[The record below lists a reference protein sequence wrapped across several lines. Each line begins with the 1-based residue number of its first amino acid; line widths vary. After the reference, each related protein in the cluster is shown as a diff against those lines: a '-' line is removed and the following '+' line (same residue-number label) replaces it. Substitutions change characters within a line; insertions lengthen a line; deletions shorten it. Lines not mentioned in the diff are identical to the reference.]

1 MPQVLAVI
9 MVLTVGVE
17 VAFNC
22 FVAMKKFIKAIVCTL
37 ILFAVGCD
45 RNDTVDVV
53 TRAVTLYA
61 NDVTSS
67 SRTTFDY
74 DAVNNKFSTSWS
86 ANDAMR
92 VVITADDVEAAGYT
106 FELQDAA
113 SGLFACNAVADISS
127 AVNAYGV
134 YPSTAEVSAGDL
146 TAVVEVGSAEQS
158 QQGETPTHVAT
169 FDPLWGN
176 HTDVALDEIRLQMHH
191 TASVMQFMMQNQTD
205 ADVVISSVKISASK
219 PIAGEHT
226 LNMQSGELVAGVNV
240 SNTINLTIE
249 DGAVAKGEVFKAWV
263 AMSPFEMNA
272 GDDLTFV
279 VTTSDGKKYLY
290 TKSFGGEVEFPSGK
304 VMTMNAPIVLSS
316 STLKAE
322 SIDVK
327 VDFTSEA
334 TYPDG
339 FPTTNTKYDGV
350 MDYLFGGYPFSIY
363 CTHPYRYRSNMLR
376 FYFFNDT
383 TEIKQGDCALIYFP
397 YYEGYALNEVK
408 LSMDADNNYKFRVA
422 IVNPDNTEGVKESK
436 NPTANPT
443 YTAAEMKD
451 DMGADLS
458 KQCGLYIYFDKATS
472 DVTYYYNCFIKTISL
487 NYVLK

>member
-1 MPQVLAVI
+1 

-74 DAVNNKFSTSWS
+74 DAVNDKFSTSWS

-113 SGLFACNAVADISS
+113 SGRFACNDVADISS

-158 QQGETPTHVAT
+158 QQGETPSHVAT

-176 HTDVALDEIRLQMHH
+176 QTDVALDEIRLQMHH

-219 PIAGEHT
+219 PIAGKHT

-290 TKSFGGEVEFPSGK
+290 TKTFGGEVEFPSGK

-316 STLKAE
+316 STLMAE

-363 CTHPYRYRSNMLR
+363 CTHPYGYCNEMLR
-376 FYFFNDT
+376 FYFNGT
-383 TEIKQGDCALIYFP
+383 TKIEQGDCALIYFP

-408 LSMDADNNYKFRVA
+408 LSMDANNSYKFKVA
-422 IVNPDNTEGVKESK
+422 IVNPDNTGGVKKSK

-443 YTAAEMKD
+443 YTAADMTT
-451 DMGADLS
+451 MGADLS
-458 KQCGLYIYFDKATS
+458 KQCGLYIYFDKAPSVVNTWC
-472 DVTYYYNCFIKTISL
+472 NCYIKTISL
-487 NYVLK
+487 NYVLE

>member
-1 MPQVLAVI
+1 
-9 MVLTVGVE
+9 
-17 VAFNC
+17 
-22 FVAMKKFIKAIVCTL
+22 MKKFIKVIVCTL

-45 RNDTVDVV
+45 RSDTVDVV
-53 TRAVTLYA
+53 TRVVTLYA
-61 NDVTSS
+61 NDSTSS

-106 FELQDAA
+106 FELQEAA
-113 SGLFACNAVADISS
+113 SGRFVCNDVADISS

-158 QQGETPTHVAT
+158 QHGETPSHVAKL
-169 FDPLWGN
+169 DPLWGN
-176 HTDVALDEIRLQMHH
+176 QTDVALDEIRLQMHH
-191 TASVMQFMMQNQTD
+191 TAAVMQFMMQNQTD

-219 PIAGEHT
+219 PIAGKHT

-240 SNTINLTIE
+240 SNTINLAIE

-316 STLKAE
+316 STLMAE

-339 FPTTNTKYDGV
+339 FPTDKTKYDGV
-350 MDYLFGGYPFSIY
+350 MDYLFGGYLFSIY

-376 FYFFNDT
+376 FYFNDT
-383 TEIKQGDCALIYFP
+383 TEIEQGDCALIYFP

-408 LSMDADNNYKFRVA
+408 LSMDANNSYKFRVA
-422 IVNPDNTEGVKESK
+422 IVNPDNTGGVKESK

-443 YTAAEMKD
+443 YTAADMTA
-451 DMGADLS
+451 MGADLS
-458 KQCGLYIYFDKATS
+458 KQCGLYIYFDKAAS
-472 DVTYYYNCFIKTISL
+472 NVTNYYNCFIKTISL

>member
-1 MPQVLAVI
+1 
-9 MVLTVGVE
+9 
-17 VAFNC
+17 
-22 FVAMKKFIKAIVCTL
+22 
-37 ILFAVGCD
+37 
-45 RNDTVDVV
+45 
-53 TRAVTLYA
+53 
-61 NDVTSS
+61 
-67 SRTTFDY
+67 
-74 DAVNNKFSTSWS
+74 
-86 ANDAMR
+86 

-106 FELQDAA
+106 FELKDAA
-113 SGLFACNAVADISS
+113 SGRFACDDVADISS

-158 QQGETPTHVAT
+158 QQGETPSHVAT

-176 HTDVALDEIRLQMHH
+176 QTDVALDEIRLQMHH
-191 TASVMQFMMQNQTD
+191 TAAVMQFMMQNQTD

-219 PIAGEHT
+219 PIAGKHT

-263 AMSPFEMNA
+263 AMSPFEMSA

-327 VDFTSEA
+327 VDFTLEA

-363 CTHPYRYRSNMLR
+363 CTHPYRYRTMLH
-376 FYFFNDT
+376 FYFNDT
-383 TEIKQGDCALIYFP
+383 TKIEQGDCALIYFP

-408 LSMDADNNYKFRVA
+408 LSMDANNYKYRVA
-422 IVNPDNTEGVKESK
+422 IVNPDNTGGVNKSK
-436 NPTANPT
+436 NPTDNPT
-443 YTAAEMKD
+443 YTAKEMMEE
-451 DMGADLS
+451 MGADLS

-472 DVTYYYNCFIKTISL
+472 NVTTYYNCFIKTISL